1 MCYVA
6 GKTGAVVGWT
16 AWGGGCGQGVCHP
29 RSYMDTGAYE
39 RAPGVRG
46 RVGQHGVG
54 LAIKESI
61 VREATWSQELMKEL
75 LMSMTFNLAD
85 TSNAI
90 TFFVAYSPTD
100 TVSNTREQKNAV
112 WEGLDSAVSRVPG
125 SDYSFFIDTNART
138 GVQI

>member
-1 MCYVA
+1 M
-6 GKTGAVVGWT
+6 
-16 AWGGGCGQGVCHP
+16 
-29 RSYMDTGAYE
+29 
-39 RAPGVRG
+39 
-46 RVGQHGVG
+46 G